1 VADPPAAASSETDRD
16 VTGVAAATDVA
27 NWGFRN
33 LPSIVT
39 GAFEK
44 TFAYPVAI
52 APLLCV
58 LIVVQLEVLQTGSL
72 VVRVMPCRETDQPSS
87 EDATLSLR
95 SLQLVS
101 AGTYAFR

>member
-1 VADPPAAASSETDRD
+1 VADPPAAASGETDRD
-16 VTGVAAATDVA
+16 VTGVAAATDVE

-33 LPSIVT
+33 LSSIVT

-58 LIVVQLEVLQTGSL
+58 LIVVQLEGGMTNGILGA
-72 VVRVMPCRETDQPSS
+72 EI
-87 EDATLSLR
+87 DAGNKEPLS
-95 SLQLVS
+95 
-101 AGTYAFR
+101 

>member
-1 VADPPAAASSETDRD
+1 MADPPAAASSETDRD

-58 LIVVQLEVLQTGSL
+58 LIVVQLEGGMTNGILGA
-72 VVRVMPCRETDQPSS
+72 EI
-87 EDATLSLR
+87 DAGNKEPLS
-95 SLQLVS
+95 
-101 AGTYAFR
+101 

>member
-1 VADPPAAASSETDRD
+1 MADPPAAASSETDRD

-39 GAFEK
+39 GALEK

-58 LIVVQLEVLQTGSL
+58 LIVVQLEGGMTNGILGA
-72 VVRVMPCRETDQPSS
+72 EI
-87 EDATLSLR
+87 DAGNKEPLS
-95 SLQLVS
+95 
-101 AGTYAFR
+101 